1 MMEGAEVKAFLFSRY
16 LLAVGL
22 FACISLAIHAQGG
35 PVWNKEEKADPLR
48 DTKYF
53 QFTLDGKF
61 LTPPRNIKPDSVP
74 SIIVRCTPGSFTRGH
89 LHGKFM
95 NGYIYV
101 GAVVDTQ
108 VSSSGPSVR
117 AKFRLDG
124 GKLQDAGWSH
134 STDYSS
140 IFFEDID
147 FNTLLYGHFM
157 PHKEDTSAPV
167 KKIVVG
173 IDEYLGGEVVM
184 QFDMPNPTEV
194 ADACGAI
201 WHK

>member
-1 MMEGAEVKAFLFSRY
+1 MIEGAKVNARAFSRCLLTITLFS
-16 LLAVGL
+16 GSS
-22 FACISLAIHAQGG
+22 FAIYAQGAPG
-35 PVWNKEEKADPLR
+35 WNKVEKSDPLR

-53 QFTLDGKF
+53 QFTLEGKF
-61 LTPPRNIKPDSVP
+61 LTPPRNIKADSVP
-74 SIIVRCTPGSFTRGH
+74 SIIVRCTPGSFTRDH

-101 GAVVDTQ
+101 GTVVDTQ

-117 AKFRLDG
+117 AKFRLDD

-147 FNTLLYGHFM
+147 LNTLLYGHFM
-157 PHKEDTSAPV
+157 PHKENTSPPV

-184 QFDMPNPTEV
+184 QFDMPDPTEV
-194 ADACGAI
+194 AEACGAI